1 MSAAVASIDPRATWY
16 LTRGTGVVA
25 FLLLTAGVVLG
36 VANVERW
43 TAGNAPRFVIQRVH
57 RDLSLVALVFISVHV
72 ATAVLDGFAPIR
84 WIDAVVPFG
93 SAYRPVWLGLGA
105 LAFDLVLAVVITSL
119 LRARLG
125 SRVWRAVH
133 WLTYAMWVL
142 VVLHAAGVGSDTRQ
156 AWMLATTAAAV
167 ALVAA
172 AVIWRLLSGWDGWEP
187 ARAMLAAG
195 VVVVPP
201 ALAVWLLFGPLA
213 AGWAERAGTPPSL
226 LAATTHTTSRATTIV
241 LPDRAVIAG
250 SASLD
255 QSAGEA
261 ATLTTSAHTTDGM
274 DLSLSVRLDG
284 EQEPQGFL
292 VHSGSVRLAPPDGA
306 AVYRGS
312 VSGVDE
318 GVLRARL
325 SDGFGDVID
334 LAVQM
339 SISDGRVTGQLA
351 IDAVSSRQ
359 VPA

>member
-1 MSAAVASIDPRATWY
+1 MSPAVASIDPRAMWY

-72 ATAVLDGFAPIR
+72 ATAVIDGFAPIR
-84 WIDAVVPFG
+84 WVDAVVPFG
-93 SAYRPVWLGLGA
+93 SVYRPVWLGLGA
-105 LAFDLVLAVVITSL
+105 LAVDLVLAIVITSL

-125 SRVWRAVH
+125 YRVWRAVH

-156 AWMLATTAAAV
+156 TWMMATTAASV

-172 AVIWRLLSGWDGWEP
+172 TVIWRLLRGWDGWEP

-201 ALAVWLLFGPLA
+201 ALAVWLVFGPLA

-226 LAATTHTTSRATTIV
+226 LAATTHGTSRVTTIV

-250 SASLD
+250 SANLD
-255 QSAGEA
+255 QGTGEA
-261 ATLTTSAHTTDGM
+261 ATLATSAHTTDGV
-274 DLSLSVRLDG
+274 DLSLSVQLDG

-292 VHSGSVRLAPPDGA
+292 VRSGSVRLVPPDGA